1 MSTLEMDPVF
11 TAALREALVTTVNN
25 TPRVRRRWR
34 WRLGTG
40 TFVGLTLVAGGI
52 AVAAGVFSPPGAPI
66 DTSLGNVVSAT
77 RTGTAT
83 IALGAPPAG
92 ATSLSLAL
100 RCLSVGTFYFPNG
113 SSMSCNA
120 SDMSHQPP
128 INGPANEVVPLS
140 PGVDTV
146 TIRTS
151 ANASWTL
158 RVAYVNQ
165 VTTSWGVNAIG
176 ETYGV
181 TNQQGTPDL
190 IAVVIDQGQTQ
201 GYVESSELNCASGGD
216 VTSPAEALAWDK
228 VSQNRNVSIPVYE
241 SDGTTVIGTFIVG
254 NATGVNASTVPLSSL
269 SLGCSTP

>member
-1 MSTLEMDPVF
+1 MSTLEMDPVYA
-11 TAALREALVTTVNN
+11 AALREALVTNVNN

-100 RCLSVGTFYFPNG
+100 TCLTVGTFYFPNG

-128 INGPANEVVPLS
+128 INGPASEVVPLS

-151 ANASWTL
+151 ANAAWMLQVTYVK
-158 RVAYVNQ
+158 RVA
-165 VTTSWGVNAIG
+165 TSWGVNARG

-190 IAVVIDQGQTQ
+190 IAVVIDQGKTQ
-201 GYVESSELNCASGGD
+201 GYVESSELNCAGGGG
-216 VTSPAEALAWDK
+216 VQSPAQALKWDK

-241 SDGTTVIGTFIVG
+241 SDGTTVVGTFIVG
-254 NATGVNASTVPLSSL
+254 NATGPNASTVPLSSL
-269 SLGCSTP
+269 SLGC